1 MSENKGLSH
10 SAYGGID
17 GKDYVPYIPAS
28 QVLPELTFLSI
39 FIGVVLAAVFASA
52 NTYLALNV
60 GMTIAAGIPAA
71 ILGTGLLRI
80 FIKRSVILEAN
91 MISGIAA
98 MGESLA
104 GGIVFTLPAIII
116 WGMNLSFSTIVIV
129 TLLGGLLGIL
139 FVVPLRKYL
148 VIEEHGKLAFP
159 ESMAAAEVLVTGNSG
174 GAGFKT
180 VMTGL
185 GLGAAY
191 KFLSGG
197 LLLWAE
203 EPEWAINLTQGGKP
217 VYQSFFGLDAM
228 ASLAGVGIIVGI
240 EASLYMFAGSVV
252 ANFALIPLI
261 KYIGA
266 TSTVALFPATIP
278 ISEMSAGA
286 IRGSYIRYI
295 GAGAVAAG
303 GFISLAKSMPTI
315 VKSFK
320 SAMSGIGGSAGT
332 KRTELDVPMTWV
344 IGAAGLVFFLAWMLP
359 MIKAGAVGA
368 FMAVL
373 FSFFF
378 AVVSARICG
387 IIGASNNP
395 VSGMTIATLLF
406 VTSVLKALGYVGNA
420 GMITAITIG
429 GIVCV
434 AIAVAGGAGQAMKTT
449 YIIGGTP
456 KKVQIGMYLGIMVG
470 CLAAAG
476 TMLLLINTY
485 GIGGDNGIA
494 APQAT
499 LMSMVVQGVMDG
511 QLPWSLVLVGMTFGV
526 MCELLGIPVLPVAL
540 GIYLPIHLSS
550 GILVGGIVR
559 LLVEKKFKKS
569 DEAQG
574 KIQVEKG
581 ILLASGL
588 VAGDAI
594 MGIVVAVLAALKL
607 SGSVGIGAKIMPALT
622 QNHWTALA
630 VYLLFAAWIYR
641 FTIKVDKKT
650 A

>member
-10 SAYGGID
+10 SAYGGVD
-17 GKDYVPYIPAS
+17 GKDYVPYIPAN
-28 QVLPELTFLSI
+28 QVLPELTFLSV
-39 FIGVVLAAVFASA
+39 FIGVILAAVFASA

-71 ILGTGLLRI
+71 ILGTGILRM

-116 WGMNLSFSTIVIV
+116 WQMNLSFTTIVIV

-174 GAGFKT
+174 GSGFKT

-185 GLGAAY
+185 GLGAVY

-203 EPEWAINLTQGGKP
+203 EPEWAIKLTQNGKP
-217 VYQSFFGLDAM
+217 VYESFFGLDAM
-228 ASLAGVGIIVGI
+228 ASLAGVGMIVGI

-266 TSTVALFPATIP
+266 TATVALFPATVP

-315 VKSFK
+315 VRSFK
-320 SAMSGIGGSAGT
+320 SAMSGIGGNAGT
-332 KRTELDVPMTWV
+332 KRTDLDAPMTWV
-344 IGAAGLVFFLAWMLP
+344 IGAAVLVFVLSWLLP
-359 MIKAGAVGA
+359 MIKAGVVGA
-368 FMAVL
+368 LLAVL

-406 VTSVLKALGYVGNA
+406 VTSVLKALGYVGNV
-420 GMITAITIG
+420 GMVTAIIIG

-456 KKVQIGMYLGIMVG
+456 KKVQIGMYLGIVIG
-470 CLAAAG
+470 SLAAAG
-476 TMLLLINTY
+476 TVLLLANTY
-485 GIGGDNGIA
+485 GIGGDNGVA

-526 MCELLGIPVLPVAL
+526 MCELMGLPVLPVAL

-559 LLVEKKFKKS
+559 LLVEKKFKKK

-607 SGSVGIGAKIMPALT
+607 SGAVGIGAKIMPAIT
-622 QNHWTALA
+622 QSHWTSLA
-630 VYLLFAAWIYR
+630 VFLLFALWIYR
-641 FTIKVDKKT
+641 FTVKVDKKT

>member
-10 SAYGGID
+10 SAYGGVE
-17 GKDYVPYIPAS
+17 GKDYIPYIPAN
-28 QVLPELTFLSI
+28 QVMPELTFLSV
-39 FIGVVLAAVFASA
+39 FIGVILAAVFASA

-71 ILGTGLLRI
+71 ILGTGLLKM
-80 FIKRSVILEAN
+80 FVKRSVILEAN

-104 GGIVFTLPAIII
+104 GGIVFTLPAVII
-116 WGMNLSFSTIVIV
+116 WGMSLSFSTIVIV

-159 ESMAAAEVLVTGNSG
+159 ESMAAAEVLVTSSSG
-174 GAGFKT
+174 GTGFKT

-185 GLGAAY
+185 GLGAVY

-203 EPEWAINLTQGGKP
+203 EPEWSISVSQGGKP
-217 VYQSFFGLDAM
+217 VYETFFGMDAM
-228 ASLAGVGIIVGI
+228 ASLAGVGLIVGI
-240 EASLYMFAGSVV
+240 EASLYMFAGSVI

-266 TSTVALFPATIP
+266 GLTAPIFPAEIP
-278 ISEMSAGA
+278 IAEMSAGA
-286 IRGSYIRYI
+286 VRGAYIRYI

-315 VKSFK
+315 FRSFK
-320 SAMSGIGGSAGT
+320 SAMSGIGGGVGT
-332 KRTELDVPMTWV
+332 KRTEIDVPMTWV
-344 IGAAGLVFFLAWMLP
+344 IGAAVLVFFLSWALP
-359 MIKAGAVGA
+359 MIRSGIAGA

-406 VTSVLKALGYVGNA
+406 VTSVLKALGYVGNS

-449 YIIGGTP
+449 FIIGGTP
-456 KKVQIGMYLGIMVG
+456 KKVEIGMYLGVVLG

-485 GIGGDNGIA
+485 GIGGDKGIP

-499 LMSMVVQGVMDG
+499 LMSMVVQGVMNG
-511 QLPWSLVLVGMTFGV
+511 QLPWSLVLVGMAFGV
-526 MCELLGIPVLPVAL
+526 MCELMGLPVLPVAL

-559 LLVEKKFKKS
+559 LLIEKKFRKS
-569 DEAQG
+569 NEAQG
-574 KIQVEKG
+574 KLQVEKG
-581 ILLASGL
+581 VLLASGL

-594 MGIVVAVLAALKL
+594 MGIVVAVLAAFKL
-607 SGSVGIGAKIMPALT
+607 SEAVGIGSRMMPSIT
-622 QNHWTALA
+622 QNHWTASI
-630 VYLLFAAWIYR
+630 VYLLFAVWIYR
-641 FTIKVDKKT
+641 YTTTVDQRVV
-650 A
+650 

>member
-10 SAYGGID
+10 SAYGGVD
-17 GKDYVPYIPAS
+17 GKDYVPYVPAN
-28 QVLPELTFLSI
+28 QVLPELTFLSL
-39 FIGVVLAAVFASA
+39 FIGVILAAVFASA

-71 ILGTGLLRI
+71 ILGTGLLRM

-174 GAGFKT
+174 GSGFKT

-203 EPEWAINLTQGGKP
+203 EPEWSIKLTQNGKP
-217 VYQSFFGLDAM
+217 VYESFFGLDAM

-266 TSTVALFPATIP
+266 TATVPLFPATIP
-278 ISEMSAGA
+278 IAEMSAGA

-315 VKSFK
+315 IKSFK
-320 SAMSGIGGSAGT
+320 SAMSGIGGSTGT
-332 KRTELDVPMTWV
+332 SRTDLDVPMTWV
-344 IGAAGLVFFLAWMLP
+344 IGASVLVFCLSWLLP

-368 FMAVL
+368 LMAVL

-434 AIAVAGGAGQAMKTT
+434 AVSVAGGAGQAMKTT

-456 KKVQIGMYLGIMVG
+456 KKVQIGMYLGVMVG

-526 MCELLGIPVLPVAL
+526 MCELMGLPVLPVAL

-559 LLVEKKFKKS
+559 LLVEKKFKKA

-607 SGSVGIGAKIMPALT
+607 SGTVGIGAKIMPAIT
-622 QNHWTALA
+622 QNHWTALV

-641 FTIKVDKKT
+641 FTTKVDKKT

>member
-10 SAYGGID
+10 SAYGGIK
-17 GKDYVPYIPAS
+17 GEDYVPYIPAS

-39 FIGVVLAAVFASA
+39 FIGVILAAVFASA

-71 ILGTGLLRI
+71 ILGTGLLRM

-159 ESMAAAEVLVTGNSG
+159 ESMAAAEVLVTGNTG
-174 GAGFKT
+174 GAGFRT
-180 VMTGL
+180 VMMGL
-185 GLGAAY
+185 GLGAVY

-203 EPEWAINLTQGGKP
+203 EPQWNINILQGGKP
-217 VYQSFFGLDAM
+217 AYQTIFGLDAM
-228 ASLAGVGIIVGI
+228 ASLAGVGFIVGI
-240 EASLYMFAGSVV
+240 EASLYMFAGSAV
-252 ANFALIPLI
+252 AYFGLIPLI
-261 KYIGA
+261 KFIGA
-266 TSTVALFPATIP
+266 GLTVPLFPATVP
-278 ISEMSAGA
+278 IAEMSAGA

-315 VKSFK
+315 IKSFK
-320 SAMSGIGGSAGT
+320 AAMSGIGSSSST
-332 KRTELDVPMTWV
+332 KRTDLDVPMTWV
-344 IGAAGLVFFLAWMLP
+344 IGASVLVFCLAWLLP

-368 FMAVL
+368 FLAVL

-406 VTSVLKALGYVGNA
+406 VTSVLKALGYVGNV
-420 GMITAITIG
+420 GMLTAITIG

-434 AIAVAGGAGQAMKTT
+434 AISVAGGAGQAMKTT

-456 KKVQIGMYLGIMVG
+456 KRVQIGMYLGIMVG

-476 TMLLLINTY
+476 TMLLLVNTY

-511 QLPWSLVLVGMTFGV
+511 QLPWSLVLVGVTFGV
-526 MCELLGIPVLPVAL
+526 MCELMGLPVLPVAL
-540 GIYLPIHLSS
+540 GIYLPIHLSA

-569 DEAQG
+569 DETQG

-594 MGIVVAVLAALKL
+594 MGIVVAILAALKL
-607 SGSVGIGAKIMPALT
+607 SDTVGIGAKIMPALT
-622 QNHWTALA
+622 QSNWTALA
-630 VYLLFAAWIYR
+630 IYLLFALWIYR

>member
-1 MSENKGLSH
+1 
-10 SAYGGID
+10 
-17 GKDYVPYIPAS
+17 
-28 QVLPELTFLSI
+28 
-39 FIGVVLAAVFASA
+39 
-52 NTYLALNV
+52 
-60 GMTIAAGIPAA
+60 
-71 ILGTGLLRI
+71 
-80 FIKRSVILEAN
+80 
-91 MISGIAA
+91 MISGVAA
-98 MGESLA
+98 IGESLA

-116 WGMNLSFSTIVIV
+116 WGMKLRFSTIVIV

-159 ESMAAAEVLVTGNSG
+159 ESMAAAEVLVTGSSSG
-174 GAGFKT
+174 SGFQT

-203 EPEWAINLTQGGKP
+203 EPEWAINITQGGKP

-266 TSTVALFPATIP
+266 GLTVPLFPATVP
-278 ISEMSAGA
+278 IAEMSVGA
-286 IRGSYIRYI
+286 VRGSYIRYI

-315 VKSFK
+315 VRSFR
-320 SAMSGIGGSAGT
+320 SAMSGIGGSKGT
-332 KRTELDVPMTWV
+332 IRTDLDVPMTWV
-344 IGAAGLVFFLAWMLP
+344 IGAAALVFFLSWALP
-359 MIKAGAVGA
+359 MIKAGIVGA
-368 FMAVL
+368 FLAVL

-406 VTSVLKALGYVGNA
+406 VTSVLKAMGYVGNA

-456 KKVQIGMYLGIMVG
+456 KKVQIGMYLGVVVG

-485 GIGGDNGIA
+485 GIGGDAGIA

-511 QLPWSLVLVGMTFGV
+511 HLPWSLVLVGMTFGV
-526 MCELLGIPVLPVAL
+526 MCELMGLPVLPVAL

-559 LLVEKKFKKS
+559 LLVEKKFKKT

-574 KIQVEKG
+574 KLQVEKG

-607 SGSVGIGAKIMPALT
+607 STAVGIGANIMPAIT
-622 QNHWTALA
+622 QNHWTSLI

-641 FTIKVDKKT
+641 YTIKVDKGI

>member
-17 GKDYVPYIPAS
+17 GKDYVPYIPAN

-39 FIGVVLAAVFASA
+39 FIGVILAAVFASA

-71 ILGTGLLRI
+71 ILGTGLLRM

-174 GAGFKT
+174 GSGFKT

-217 VYQSFFGLDAM
+217 VYQTFFGLDAM
-228 ASLAGVGIIVGI
+228 ASLAGVGLIVGI

-278 ISEMSAGA
+278 IAEMSAGA
-286 IRGSYIRYI
+286 VRGSYIRYI

-320 SAMSGIGGSAGT
+320 SAMSGIGGGAGT
-332 KRTELDVPMTWV
+332 KRTDLDVPMTWV
-344 IGAAGLVFFLAWMLP
+344 IGAAVLVFFLAWTLP
-359 MIKAGAVGA
+359 MIKAGIVGA
-368 FMAVL
+368 LMAVL

-526 MCELLGIPVLPVAL
+526 MCELMGLPVLPVAL

-607 SGSVGIGAKIMPALT
+607 SGAVGIGAKIMPAIT
-622 QNHWTALA
+622 QNHWTSL
-630 VYLLFAAWIYR
+630 VIYLLFATWIYR
-641 FTIKVDKKT
+641 FTIRVDKKT

>member
-10 SAYGGID
+10 SAYGGVD
-17 GKDYVPYIPAS
+17 GKDYVPYIPAN
-28 QVLPELTFLSI
+28 QVLPELTFLSVL
-39 FIGVVLAAVFASA
+39 IGVILAAVFASA

-71 ILGTGLLRI
+71 ILGTGVLRM

-116 WGMNLSFSTIVIV
+116 WGMNLSFTTIVIV

-174 GAGFKT
+174 GSGFKT

-185 GLGAAY
+185 GLGAVY

-203 EPEWAINLTQGGKP
+203 EPEWAIKLTQNGKP
-217 VYQSFFGLDAM
+217 VYESFFGLDAM
-228 ASLAGVGIIVGI
+228 ASLAGVGMIVGI

-266 TSTVALFPATIP
+266 TATVALFPATVP
-278 ISEMSAGA
+278 ISEMTAGA

-315 VKSFK
+315 IRSFK
-320 SAMSGIGGSAGT
+320 SAMSGIGGNAGT
-332 KRTELDVPMTWV
+332 KRTDLDAPMTWV
-344 IGAAGLVFFLAWMLP
+344 IGAAVLVFFLAWMLP
-359 MIKAGAVGA
+359 MIKAGIVGA
-368 FMAVL
+368 LLAVL

-406 VTSVLKALGYVGNA
+406 VTSVLKAMGYVGTV

-456 KKVQIGMYLGIMVG
+456 KKVQIGMYLGVVVG
-470 CLAAAG
+470 ALAAAG
-476 TMLLLINTY
+476 TVLLLANTY
-485 GIGGDNGIA
+485 GIGGDTGVA

-526 MCELLGIPVLPVAL
+526 MCELMGLPVLPVAL

-559 LLVEKKFKKS
+559 LLVEKKFKKA

-607 SGSVGIGAKIMPALT
+607 SGAVGIGANLLPALT
-622 QNHWTALA
+622 QNHWTSLA
-630 VYLLFAAWIYR
+630 IYLLFALWIYR

>member
-17 GKDYVPYIPAS
+17 GKNYVPYIPAS
-28 QVLPELTFLSI
+28 QVLPELTFLSV
-39 FIGVVLAAVFASA
+39 FIGVILAAVFASA

-71 ILGTGLLRI
+71 ILGTGLLKM

-116 WGMNLSFSTIVIV
+116 WGMNLSFLTIVIV

-159 ESMAAAEVLVTGNSG
+159 ESMAAAEVLVTGNTGGSG
-174 GAGFKT
+174 FMT

-185 GLGAAY
+185 GFGAVY

-197 LLLWAE
+197 LRLWSE
-203 EPEWAINLTQGGKP
+203 EPEWAINLTQNGKP
-217 VYQSFFGLDAM
+217 VFESFFGINAL

-261 KYIGA
+261 KYVGA
-266 TSTVALFPATIP
+266 TSTVALFPATVP
-278 ISEMSAGA
+278 IAEMSAGA
-286 IRGSYIRYI
+286 VRGAYIRYI
-295 GAGAVAAG
+295 GAGTVAAG

-320 SAMSGIGGSAGT
+320 AAMSGIGGGAGT

-344 IGAAGLVFFLAWMLP
+344 IGAAALVFFLSWTLP

-368 FMAVL
+368 FLGVL

-406 VTSVLKALGYVGNA
+406 VTSVLKALGYVGNV
-420 GMITAITIG
+420 GMVTAITIG

-434 AIAVAGGAGQAMKTT
+434 AISVAGGAGQAMKTT

-476 TMLLLINTY
+476 TMLLLVQTY

-511 QLPWSLVLVGMTFGV
+511 QLPWSLVLIGMALGV
-526 MCELLGIPVLPVAL
+526 MCELMGLPVLPVAL

-550 GILVGGIVR
+550 GILFGGIVR
-559 LLVEKKFKKS
+559 VLVEKKFKKT

-574 KIQVEKG
+574 KVQVEKG

-607 SGSVGIGAKIMPALT
+607 SDAVAIGPKLFPAIA
-622 QNHWTALA
+622 QSQWTSLAIFVLLA
-630 VYLLFAAWIYR
+630 VWIYR

>member
-10 SAYGGID
+10 SAYGGVD
-17 GKDYVPYIPAS
+17 GKDYVPYIPAN
-28 QVLPELTFLSI
+28 QVLPELTFLSV
-39 FIGVVLAAVFASA
+39 FIGVILAAVFASA

-71 ILGTGLLRI
+71 ILGTGILRM

-116 WGMNLSFSTIVIV
+116 WQMNLSFTTIVIV

-159 ESMAAAEVLVTGNSG
+159 ESMAAAEVLVTGNTG
-174 GAGFKT
+174 GSGFKT

-185 GLGAAY
+185 GLGAVY

-203 EPEWAINLTQGGKP
+203 EPEWAIKLTQNGKP
-217 VYQSFFGLDAM
+217 VYESFFGLDAM
-228 ASLAGVGIIVGI
+228 ASLAGVGMIVGI

-266 TSTVALFPATIP
+266 TATVALFPATVP

-315 VKSFK
+315 VRSFK
-320 SAMSGIGGSAGT
+320 SAMSGIGGNAGT
-332 KRTELDVPMTWV
+332 KRTDLDAPMTWV
-344 IGAAGLVFFLAWMLP
+344 IGAAVLVFFLSWLLP
-359 MIKAGAVGA
+359 MIKAGIVGA
-368 FMAVL
+368 LLAVL

-406 VTSVLKALGYVGNA
+406 VTSVLKALGYVGNV
-420 GMITAITIG
+420 GMVTAIIIG

-456 KKVQIGMYLGIMVG
+456 KKVQIGMYLGIVIG
-470 CLAAAG
+470 SLAAAG
-476 TMLLLINTY
+476 TVLLLANTY
-485 GIGGDNGIA
+485 GIGGDNGVA

-526 MCELLGIPVLPVAL
+526 MCELMGLPVLPVAL

-559 LLVEKKFKKS
+559 LLVEKKFKKK

-607 SGSVGIGAKIMPALT
+607 SGAVGIGAKIMPAIT
-622 QNHWTALA
+622 QSHWTSLA
-630 VYLLFAAWIYR
+630 VFLLFALWIYR
-641 FTIKVDKKT
+641 FTVKVDKKT